1 MSQVSN
7 TLIQMTDS
15 IIQKFNLNE
24 EDFDKVQNIIL
35 KNKIPLN
42 KHSVID
48 YFETNNT
55 PLDWHMSSLQ
65 QI

>member
-15 IIQKFNLNE
+15 VIQKFNLSE
-24 EDFDKVQNIIL
+24 ESFDLVQNIIL

-42 KHSVID
+42 KHTVID
-48 YFETNNT
+48 YFQTNNT
-55 PLDWHMSSLQ
+55 HFDWHLTSLQ
-65 QI
+65 SI